1 MYCKNCGYIM
11 DDGTPVCPVCGM
23 KINVMQ
29 NTKKNGKNQQPQN
42 GALLGMGN
50 QHVQNNVPQNN
61 VYPEMPI
68 QPDENNIEKK
78 NSQSAD
84 NQSLLK
90 KMAIF
95 ASVIVLVGLI
105 ACVLVDHFVGGR
117 DISKSAEKP
126 VKSVQKTENKERG
139 ADGAYDMQDADL
151 GDDLDDQNAQYDD
164 RTWITEAITDEI
176 GDDDSSQL
184 QNSTEASSQ
193 DTTEPS
199 ANEEDKTARYKAY
212 YEIVKTYMKKYPCN
226 IRYGTGLFS
235 LRGLNYV
242 DLVDFNGDGKEQLVL
257 AYMEMGTK
265 SNYDY
270 KVPQIMVFDFVEGK
284 AKNIL
289 THDAG
294 IANFGNSYD
303 VSYGSDGE
311 KKWLFINYNADG
323 QEDSNIDINARQIE
337 YVDGTMVKT
346 HWCTKKQT
354 KYTDDGSYVSD
365 SAVFYNTDDKYATED
380 IYNDTVAAMKENL
393 TTYLL
398 KNTSNGINP
407 TNSDMEGC
415 VTIAKKNETIRIL
428 AEAVG
433 DLEVYDEDKIVISED
448 GDSLI
453 YNKYN
458 ESYIFEISG
467 SLDITYSDKGNVI
480 HVVNDSPSADYDLCM
495 IYEDGVLKLAG
506 CNDLKGFG
514 KPSWFVGKLDGICDV
529 QERLN
534 IVENECQ
541 ISEEEYNKKVS
552 EIMSTY

>member
-23 KINVMQ
+23 KINAMQ
-29 NTKKNGKNQQPQN
+29 NTKKNGDNQQPQN

-61 VYPEMPI
+61 VYPEMQI

-126 VKSVQKTENKERG
+126 VKSVQKTENQESG
-139 ADGAYDMQDADL
+139 ADGAYDMQDADS

-164 RTWITEAITDEI
+164 RTWITEAITDESA
-176 GDDDSSQL
+176 DDDSSQL
-184 QNSTEASSQ
+184 QDSTEDASQNTS
-193 DTTEPS
+193 EPS
-199 ANEEDKTARYKAY
+199 VNEDDKTARYKAY
-212 YEIVKTYMKKYPCN
+212 YEIVKTYMEKYPCQVE
-226 IRYGTGLFS
+226 YGRGSFLMS
-235 LRGLNYV
+235 GLNYV

-257 AYMEMGTK
+257 AYMEKTTDTGLI
-265 SNYDY
+265 NDI
-270 KVPQIMVFDFVEGK
+270 PQLMVFDLVDGK
-284 AKNIL
+284 AKNLL
-289 THDAG
+289 T
-294 IANFGNSYD
+294 YD
-303 VSYGSDGE
+303 VGVANLGFTYDISYGSDGKE
-311 KKWLFINYNADG
+311 KWLYINYNMDG
-323 QEDSNIDINARQIE
+323 QEGGAVDVRARQIQ
-337 YVDGTMVKT
+337 YVDGAMVKT
-346 HWCTKKQT
+346 HWCTKTGTNYKIE
-354 KYTDDGSYVSD
+354 DE
-365 SAVFYNTDDKYATED
+365 FCTED
-380 IYNDTVAAMKENL
+380 AYDSTLAAMKTNL
-393 TTYLL
+393 ESYLIFMSAGGGIVTTNRDREATETL
-398 KNTSNGINP
+398 I
-407 TNSDMEGC
+407 
-415 VTIAKKNETIRIL
+415 KKNETIRTL
-428 AEAVG
+428 AEAAG
-433 DLEVYDEDKIVISED
+433 ELAVYDDDKLVMSDAE
-448 GDSLI
+448 GELK

-458 ESYIFEISG
+458 ESYVVQLSDSQE
-467 SLDITYSDKGNVI
+467 ITYSDKGNAVRY
-480 HVVNDSPSADYDLCM
+480 VVAESNVDYDLCM

-514 KPSWFVGKLDGICDV
+514 KPSWFVGKLDGIGDV